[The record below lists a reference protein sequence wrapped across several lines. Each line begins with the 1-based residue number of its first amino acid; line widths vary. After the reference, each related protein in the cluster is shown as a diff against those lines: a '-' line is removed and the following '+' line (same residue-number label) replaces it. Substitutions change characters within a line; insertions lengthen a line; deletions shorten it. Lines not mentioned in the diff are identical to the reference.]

1 MKVGIYF
8 GTVLP
13 DASLNERMELV
24 KHAGYDGIEIPQP
37 GSEEEARQ
45 IKEAAQAHGIEIH
58 SIMGGVHWQ
67 FPLSS
72 PDEETRR
79 KGVEGIEQ
87 ALHLASVVGAG
98 AVLVVPGVVNER
110 TDYKTAWEISMKS
123 LKHLREVARR
133 EGVFMLIENVWNRFL
148 LSPIEFCQFVDE
160 LNEGNGYV
168 GAYFDVGNILIIGYP
183 EQWIRML
190 GGRIKRV
197 HIKDFD
203 LRRREFVWLFEG
215 DVNWRAVHEALIE
228 IGYDSYLTA
237 ELPPY
242 RTAADQFVIDTAQ
255 HIRRI
260 IEGRV

>member
-8 GTVLP
+8 GAVLP
-13 DASLNERMELV
+13 DASLSERMALV
-24 KHAGYDGIEIPQP
+24 KRAGYDGIEIPQP
-37 GSEEEARQ
+37 SNEDEARQ
-45 IKEAAQAHGIEIH
+45 LKEVAQSQGIEIH
-58 SIMGGVHWQ
+58 SIMGGTHWQ

-72 PDEETRR
+72 PNEDIRR
-79 KGVEGIEQ
+79 KGIEGIEM
-87 ALHLASVVGAG
+87 ALHFAGIVGAG
-98 AVLVVPGVVNER
+98 AVLVVPGVVNEQ
-110 TDYKTAWEISMKS
+110 TDYRTAWEISMKS
-123 LKHLREVARR
+123 LKHLREVAKR
-133 EGVFMLIENVWNRFL
+133 EGVFLLVENVWNRFL

-215 DVNWRAVHEALIE
+215 DVNWKAVHDALVE
-228 IGYDSYLTA
+228 VGYDSYLTA

-242 RTAADQFVIDTAQ
+242 RTAPDQFVIDTAQ

-260 IEGRV
+260 IEGDV